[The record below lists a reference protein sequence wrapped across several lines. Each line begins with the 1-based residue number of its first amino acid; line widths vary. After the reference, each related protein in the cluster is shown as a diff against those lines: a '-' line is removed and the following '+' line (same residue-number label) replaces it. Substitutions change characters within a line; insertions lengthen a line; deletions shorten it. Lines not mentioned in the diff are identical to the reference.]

1 MSKKQKVRFYKSD
14 RRPGRLTENL
24 FYEKKMIKKGKNIL
38 WQAIERPTN
47 TIIKQSFF
55 EEDIEKLV
63 DFHNKYRVWQ
73 LNGGIPSFLC
83 DKIE

>member
-1 MSKKQKVRFYKSD
+1 MKKQKVRFHKSD
-14 RRPGRLTENL
+14 RRPGRLSENL
-24 FYEKKMIKKGKNIL
+24 FYEKKMVKKGKNIL

-73 LNGGIPSFLC
+73 LNGGIPLFLC
-83 DKIE
+83 DNIK

>member
-1 MSKKQKVRFYKSD
+1 MSKQKVRFHKSD

-24 FYEKKMIKKGKNIL
+24 FYEKKMIKKGKDIL

-55 EEDIEKLV
+55 EEDIEQLV
-63 DFHNKYRVWQ
+63 TFHNKHRVWQ
-73 LNGGIPSFLC
+73 SNGGIPKFLC
-83 DKIE
+83 DNIK